1 MYKFKAF
8 YEAMTFKVEV
18 EGLPAMYIDG
28 NSPAQ
33 VKGHLRKLVKQP
45 SLIKSVSRLTKHD
58 VKKAY
63 RDKALGKE
71 VEEMTQ
77 QSKTLPNLKIAVGKS
92 AQNAK
97 NAAERSKKRK
107 QNRMG
112 TALRADTQIDI
123 SELSPDTVNSYKKKA
138 SNSNYKASSRF
149 ARVAA
154 SPTSRK
160 YKNKEMGKLDD
171 IMRKRKSGLSMA
183 DKRTK

>member
-92 AQNAK
+92 AQSAK
-97 NAAERSKKRK
+97 DAKARSDKRK
-107 QNRMG
+107 AAIN
-112 TALRADTQIDI
+112 TQIKAL
-123 SELSPDTVNSYKKKA
+123 LSDEGVKNVIDNSVSAEEAQSKLKA
-138 SNSNYKASSRF
+138 FIN
-149 ARVAA
+149 
-154 SPTSRK
+154 
-160 YKNKEMGKLDD
+160 G
-171 IMRKRKSGLSMA
+171 
-183 DKRTK
+183 